1 MCTSVLLGIVG
12 GALVAKLM
20 LRRRFGGGC
29 GQGGG
34 CGEGGFGRHGF
45 GRGFRGWRRGGEGV
59 ELADSREGIA
69 RLLGTLELN
78 ARQREET
85 DELLT
90 RLVGAGVRGDR
101 LRAVLATAG
110 AETFEPILA
119 EEALGFA
126 DLGPRA
132 KDVLDGVEHLHN
144 ILTPEQREKL
154 RTIASR
160 V

>member
-1 MCTSVLLGIVG
+1 MCTSVLLAIVG
-12 GALVAKLM
+12 GALIGKLV
-20 LRRRFGGGC
+20 LRRRFGMGGC
-29 GQGGG
+29 GHRGDM
-34 CGEGGFGRHGF
+34 GGFGRHG
-45 GRGFRGWRRGGEGV
+45 RGFGWRGWRRGGVGV

-78 ARQREET
+78 DRQREET
-85 DELLT
+85 AELLT
-90 RLVGAGVRGDR
+90 KLTGAGVRGDR
-101 LRAVLATAG
+101 LRAVLASAG

-126 DLGPRA
+126 DLGARA
-132 KDVLDGVEHLHN
+132 KEVLDGVEHLHN

-154 RTIASR
+154 RGFAPR